1 MRSFKVRLAARFDYL
16 RLTSTGFERVP
27 NVDLAS
33 AFVYYLVFLYST
45 TVHEAAHAW
54 AAKLGGDLTA
64 YHGGQ
69 VSLDPRP
76 HIKREPIGM
85 LVLPLVSALL
95 SGWPM
100 GFASAPYDPDWA
112 MRHPK
117 RAAWMALAGPGA
129 NLLLVVLAGVA
140 IRVGILAG
148 VFHAPESVNFDRIVS
163 GVESGLW
170 PAVAFFVSVTFALNL
185 VLFALNLLPI
195 PPLDGSAA
203 LPLILSDGAT
213 RRYQDFM
220 RRNAG
225 LGLIGI
231 FVAWQVFDKV
241 FQPVFLMAVNLLYP
255 GIRYG

>member
-1 MRSFKVRLAARFDYL
+1 M
-16 RLTSTGFERVP
+16 P
-27 NVDLAS
+27 NVNLAS
-33 AFVYYLVFLYST
+33 ALVYYLVFLYST

-85 LVLPLVSALL
+85 LVLPIVSALL

-100 GFASAPYDPDWA
+100 GFASAPYDPAWA

-129 NLLLVVLAGVA
+129 NLLLVVLAGVT
-140 IRVGILAG
+140 IRAGIMAG

-163 GVESGLW
+163 GAESGLW

-203 LPLILSDGAT
+203 LPLLLSDGAT

-231 FVAWQVFDKV
+231 FVAWQVFGKV
-241 FQPVFLMAVNLLYP
+241 FQPVFLLAVNLLYP
-255 GIRYG
+255 GMKYG

>member
-1 MRSFKVRLAARFDYL
+1 M
-16 RLTSTGFERVP
+16 P
-27 NVDLAS
+27 HPDLPS
-33 AFVYYLVFLYST
+33 ALVYYLVFLYST

-85 LVLPLVSALL
+85 VVLPLVSALL

-100 GFASAPYDPDWA
+100 GFASAPYDPRWA
-112 MRHPK
+112 MRHPR

-129 NLLLVVLAGVA
+129 NILLVVLAGIA

-163 GVESGLW
+163 GAASGLW
-170 PAVAFFVSVTFALNL
+170 PAVAFFTSVTFSLNL
-185 VLFALNLLPI
+185 VLAALNLLPI

-203 LPLILSDGAT
+203 VPLFLSAGAT
-213 RRYQDFM
+213 ARYQDFM
-220 RRNAG
+220 MRNAG

-241 FQPVFLMAVNLLYP
+241 FQPVFLLAVNLLYP
-255 GIRYG
+255 GMRYG

>member
-1 MRSFKVRLAARFDYL
+1 M
-16 RLTSTGFERVP
+16 P
-27 NVDLAS
+27 NVDLPS
-33 AFVYYLVFLYST
+33 ALVYYLVFLYST

-85 LVLPLVSALL
+85 VVLPLVSALL

-100 GFASAPYDPDWA
+100 GFASAPYDPRWA
-112 MRHPK
+112 LRHPK

-129 NLLLVVLAGVA
+129 NILLVILAGLA
-140 IRVGILAG
+140 IRGGILAG
-148 VFHAPESVNFDRIVS
+148 VFHPPDSVNFDRIVS
-163 GVESGLW
+163 GAESGLW
-170 PAVAFFVSVTFALNL
+170 PAVAYFVSVTFSLNL
-185 VLFALNLLPI
+185 VLAALNLLPV

-203 LPLILSDGAT
+203 VPLFLSQGAT
-213 RRYQDFM
+213 ARYQEFM
-220 RRNAG
+220 MRNAG

-241 FQPVFLMAVNLLYP
+241 FQPVFLLAVNLLYP
-255 GIRYG
+255 GMRYG

>member
-1 MRSFKVRLAARFDYL
+1 MPDV
-16 RLTSTGFERVP
+16 
-27 NVDLAS
+27 NLAS

-45 TVHEAAHAW
+45 TIHEAAHAW
-54 AAKLGGDLTA
+54 AAKVGGDLTA

-76 HIKREPIGM
+76 HIKREPVGM
-85 LVLPLVSALL
+85 VVLPVISALL

-100 GFASAPYDPDWA
+100 GFASAPYDPQWA
-112 MRHPK
+112 MRYPR

-129 NLLLVVLAGVA
+129 NILLVLLAGIA
-140 IRVGILAG
+140 IRVGIMAG
-148 VFHAPESVNFDRIVS
+148 VFHPPESVNFDRIVA
-163 GVESGLW
+163 GAETGLW
-170 PAVAFFVSVTFALNL
+170 PALAFFLSVTFALNL
-185 VLFALNLLPI
+185 VLAALNLLPI

-203 LPLILSDGAT
+203 LPLFMSAGTT

-220 RRNAG
+220 MRNAG

-241 FQPVFLMAVNLLYP
+241 FQPVFLLAVNLLYP
-255 GIRYG
+255 GLRYS

>member
-1 MRSFKVRLAARFDYL
+1 M
-16 RLTSTGFERVP
+16 P

-76 HIKREPIGM
+76 HIKREPVGM
-85 LVLPLVSALL
+85 LVLPIVSALL

-100 GFASAPYDPDWA
+100 GFASAPYDPQWA
-112 MRHPK
+112 LRHPR

-129 NLLLVVLAGVA
+129 NILLVLLAGIA
-140 IRVGILAG
+140 IRVGIMAG
-148 VFHAPESVNFDRIVS
+148 VFHAPESVNFDRIVA
-163 GVESGLW
+163 GAESGLW
-170 PAVAFFVSVTFALNL
+170 PAVAFFLSVTFALNL
-185 VLFALNLLPI
+185 VLAALNLLPI

-203 LPLILSDGAT
+203 LPLLMNASTT
-213 RRYQDFM
+213 RRYQEFM
-220 RRNAG
+220 MRNAG

-241 FQPVFLMAVNLLYP
+241 FQPVFLLAVNLLYP
-255 GIRYG
+255 GLRYS

>member
-1 MRSFKVRLAARFDYL
+1 M
-16 RLTSTGFERVP
+16 P

-85 LVLPLVSALL
+85 VVLPVVSALL

-100 GFASAPYDPDWA
+100 GFASAPYDPQWA
-112 MRHPK
+112 LRHPR

-129 NLLLVVLAGVA
+129 NILLVILAGIA
-140 IRVGILAG
+140 IRVGIMAG
-148 VFHAPESVNFDRIVS
+148 VFHPPESVNFDRIVA
-163 GVESGLW
+163 GAESGLW
-170 PAVAFFVSVTFALNL
+170 PAVAFFLSVTFALNL
-185 VLFALNLLPI
+185 VLAALNLLPI

-203 LPLILSDGAT
+203 LPLFMSAGAT
-213 RRYQDFM
+213 RRYQEFM
-220 RRNAG
+220 MRNAG

-231 FVAWQVFDKV
+231 FVAWQVFDQV
-241 FQPVFLMAVNLLYP
+241 FQPVFLLAVNLLYP
-255 GIRYG
+255 DIRYS